1 MNKPINKYIQRKI
14 DQAVGID
21 DLRRWE
27 EVRDRAILKQKIE
40 KSRTREVKLKLK
52 LFFDNLKYKNDKYKI
67 AKNFLKK
74 NDVCYVY
81 FLINYDEIVYI
92 GKSINYEARITA
104 HGFDYNLIR
113 VIKTNEELGEKWET
127 KLIKKYQ
134 PINNKDGITTFKIDL
149 DTKKTCYRDMAK
161 VRKYEPIKPKLNLK
175 FKETHI
181 IKKYYTSKDSRRIY
195 YSFEDIVTRFKQYKI
210 KFWSYENK
218 RIKFYTFKPDDVKN
232 IYCITKT
239 PTDVENERVSNT
251 N

>member
-1 MNKPINKYIQRKI
+1 MNKPINKYIQRKL

-21 DLRRWE
+21 DLRRWQ

-210 KFWSYENK
+210 KFWSYENT

-239 PTDVENERVSNT
+239 PKDVENERVSNT

>member
-1 MNKPINKYIQRKI
+1 MNRPVDKYIQRKL
-14 DQAVGID
+14 DQAVDKD
-21 DLRRWE
+21 DLRRWK
-27 EVRDRAILKQKIE
+27 EVKDREIWKQKIE
-40 KSRTREVKLKLK
+40 KSRLKEVKLKLK
-52 LFFDNLKYKNDKYKI
+52 LFYDNLQYKNNKYKI
-67 AKNFLKK
+67 AKNFSKCK
-74 NDVCYVY
+74 NICYVY
-81 FLINYDEIVYI
+81 FLIDYDEIVYV

-149 DTKKTCYRDMAK
+149 DTKKTCYRDMGK
-161 VRKYEPIKPKLNLK
+161 VRKYDPIKPKLNLK

-181 IKKYYTSKDSRRIY
+181 KKKYYTSKDSRRIY
-195 YSFEDIVTRFKQYKI
+195 YSFEDTIDRLKQYKI

-218 RIKFYTFKPDDVKN
+218 RIKFYTFKPDNVKN

>member
-1 MNKPINKYIQRKI
+1 MNKPINKYIQRKL

-21 DLRRWE
+21 DLRIWE
-27 EVRDRAILKQKIE
+27 KIRDREILKQKIE
-40 KSRTREVKLKLK
+40 KSKTKEVKLKLK
-52 LFFDNLKYKNDKYKI
+52 LFYDNLQYKNDKYKI
-67 AKNFLKK
+67 AKTFSKSK
-74 NDVCYVY
+74 NICYVY

-113 VIKTNEELGEKWET
+113 VIKTNEDLGEKWET

-134 PINNKDGITTFKIDL
+134 PIHNKDGISTFKVDL
-149 DTKKTCYRDMAK
+149 ETRKTCYTSMSK
-161 VRKYEPIKPKLNLK
+161 VRKYDPIKPKLNLK

-181 IKKYYTSKDSRRIY
+181 KKKYYTSKDSRRIY
-195 YSFEDIVTRFKQYKI
+195 YSFEDTVNRLKQYKI
-210 KFWSYENK
+210 KFWSYENR
-218 RIKFYTFKPDDVKN
+218 RIKFYTFKPNDVKL
-232 IYCITKT
+232 YCITKT